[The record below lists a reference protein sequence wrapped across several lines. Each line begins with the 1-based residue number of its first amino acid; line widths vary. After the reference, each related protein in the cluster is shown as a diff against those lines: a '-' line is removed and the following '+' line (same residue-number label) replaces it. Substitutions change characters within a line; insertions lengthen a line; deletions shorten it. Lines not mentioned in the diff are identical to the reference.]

1 MGNRT
6 ALALAV
12 IGSITAFVAH
22 GLIQLAG
29 IALIVAAVAG
39 LWLRRRP
46 GWTRRRAEAFG
57 SWLTDPLTDPQSE
70 PAPGPRVPL
79 EDMFQAPP
87 DDRSV

>member
-22 GLIQLAG
+22 GLIQVAG
-29 IALIVAAVAG
+29 IALIVVAVAG

-46 GWTRRRAEAFG
+46 GWTRGRAEAIG
-57 SWLTDPLTDPQSE
+57 SWLTDPPSE